1 MKKNTY
7 FVKTGAILLSCAMM
21 FGMTA
26 CGNGSGTN
34 SSGANDAGA
43 DTSGDKIIVGTEA
56 GFAPYEYMEGNNV
69 VGIDM
74 DLAQAIADA
83 MGKELEIKNMD
94 FDGAL
99 LAVQQGKVDFVA
111 AGVSITPERLKNMDF
126 SDNYVDSTDVIVVN
140 ADSPAV
146 SGADDLKGKVIGVQQ
161 GNVADLWCSNTKNV
175 EAKEVKRYT
184 AFAQA
189 AQDLMNQKI
198 DCIVM
203 DKVPAKEL
211 IAATDGM
218 TILEGEENIVFQ
230 DQYAIAVQKG
240 NRELVEQINGVLSDL
255 KETGKLE
262 EIIAKYADD
271 SEK

>member
-1 MKKNTY
+1 MKKNY
-7 FVKTGAILLSCAMM
+7 FVKTSAILLSCAMM
-21 FGMTA
+21 LGMTA
-26 CGNGSGTN
+26 CGN
-34 SSGANDAGA
+34 SSGANSGASAEASA
-43 DTSGDKIIVGTEA
+43 DTASDKIIVGTEA
-56 GFAPYEYMEGNNV
+56 GFAPYEYMEGNDV

-74 DLAQAIADA
+74 DIAKAIADA
-83 MGKELEIKNMD
+83 MGKELEIKNME

-111 AGVSITPERLKNMDF
+111 AGVSVTPERLKNMDF

-146 SGADDLKGKVIGVQQ
+146 TGVDDLNGKVIGVQQ
-161 GNVADLWCSNTKNV
+161 GNVADLWCSNTENV
-175 EAKEVKRYT
+175 YAKEVKRYT

-189 AQDLMNQKI
+189 AQDLKNQKI
-198 DCIVM
+198 DCIIM
-203 DKVPAKEL
+203 DEVPAKEL
-211 IAATDGM
+211 VASTDGM

-240 NRELVEQINGVLSDL
+240 NSELVDQINSVLSDL
-255 KETGKLE
+255 KESGKLD
-262 EIIAKYADD
+262 EIIAKYGEN